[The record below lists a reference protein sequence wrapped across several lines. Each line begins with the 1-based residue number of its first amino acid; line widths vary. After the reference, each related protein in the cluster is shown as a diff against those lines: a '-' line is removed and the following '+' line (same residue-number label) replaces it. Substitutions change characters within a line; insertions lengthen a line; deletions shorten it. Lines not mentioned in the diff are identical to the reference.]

1 MIDKMFF
8 VKYHCKYKEF
18 SNWV

>member
-8 VKYHCKYKEF
+8 SF
-18 SNWV
+18 SVT